1 MGFDIITLFNLP
13 IQESE
18 HVGDVNN
25 MVEGDEL

>member
-25 MVEGDEL
+25 MQKEE